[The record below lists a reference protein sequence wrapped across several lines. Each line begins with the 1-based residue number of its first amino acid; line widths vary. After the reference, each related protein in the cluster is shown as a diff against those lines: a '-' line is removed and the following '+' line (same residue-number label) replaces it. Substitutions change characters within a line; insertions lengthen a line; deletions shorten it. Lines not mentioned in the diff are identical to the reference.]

1 MKSTIK
7 NKIAENLNFLL
18 DYNMKDMQA
27 QFQEQLQDYELATGV
42 VLNGNLQALDLRN
55 AYLTVDGMVVD
66 LALTGNVNVRV
77 KGLNK

>member
-1 MKSTIK
+1 
-7 NKIAENLNFLL
+7 
-18 DYNMKDMQA
+18 
-27 QFQEQLQDYELATGV
+27 V